1 MSLIL
6 EALRRSEAQR
16 RLGAPPDLHGTLAA
30 STAARPELGRWIA
43 PMLIAGL
50 VLAMLVLMLFYG
62 QRPLPP
68 APAPPPAAAPL
79 APSAA
84 GSPDH
89 AALPAASAGALAREL
104 DAPLSPP
111 SPPAAAAS
119 SARPEATPVMTA
131 PVPLP
136 PLAAPQP
143 VPQVE
148 LAPQPAD
155 PAVTA
160 ALPLDRLDAVTA
172 ALPLDRL
179 DAGSRAQLPP
189 LRVSMHVYDPDPARR
204 FVLIDGRRLREGDLL
219 AADLRLVA
227 IEREGLLFDWRG
239 RSLHLPR

>member
-30 STAARPELGRWIA
+30 PTAARPVLGRWIA

-50 VLAMLVLMLFYG
+50 VLVVLVLALRYD

-68 APAPPPAAAPL
+68 APAPLPAAAPL

-84 GSPDH
+84 GPPDH
-89 AALPAASAGALAREL
+89 AALPAASASALAREL

-111 SPPAAAAS
+111 SPPAAAAA
-119 SARPEATPVMTA
+119 SAGPAAAPVMA
-131 PVPLP
+131 AVPLP

-143 VPQVE
+143 ASQLE

-155 PAVTA
+155 PAATA
-160 ALPLDRLDAVTA
+160 ALS
-172 ALPLDRL
+172 LDRL

-227 IEREGLLFDWRG
+227 IEREGLQLDWRG
-239 RSLHLPR
+239 RPLHLPR

>member
-136 PLAAPQP
+136 PLAAAQS
-143 VPQVE
+143 VPHVE

-155 PAVTA
+155 PATTA
-160 ALPLDRLDAVTA
+160 ALTLDRLDAS
-172 ALPLDRL
+172 
-179 DAGSRAQLPP
+179 SRAQLPP

-219 AADLRLVA
+219 TADLRLVA